1 MLTQL
6 ESSMRALLGGEGPN
20 PGTALTTVGTE
31 ENPLSRL
38 VRAFQNAAEGRS
50 ATEFH
55 PPDALARV
63 STRLPIRGSRASEI
77 YAEWTYEGRRT
88 VDECVRLSR
97 WRDAKLKTQAQH
109 VARAVDALKDSGL
122 DPATEPAG
130 EVLLRQLVA
139 LFFPGSGRGPRCGG
153 HATSPLGDEVG
164 PAGCSPQGSGDTLQD
179 PGVPHLSGG
188 EGPARQPCGVAG
200 DCGSQTQGQ
209 GQVERQAQGQSYPST
224 GRGGRSALFPTWA
237 SFFRARGGSS
247 TTYHPGQS
255 GHNQIP
261 WGLVSPAQVFKEVLR
276 CPGLV

>member
-20 PGTALTTVGTE
+20 PGTDPTTVGTE

-38 VRAFQNAAEGRS
+38 VRAFQNATEGRS
-50 ATEFH
+50 ATDFH
-55 PPDALARV
+55 PPDALSRV

-97 WRDAKLKTQAQH
+97 WRDAKLKIQAQH

-139 LFFPGSGRGPRCGG
+139 LFFQDRGG
-153 HATSPLGDEVG
+153 
-164 PAGCSPQGSGDTLQD
+164 D
-179 PGVPHLSGG
+179 PGVADML
-188 EGPARQPCGVAG
+188 
-200 DCGSQTQGQ
+200 
-209 GQVERQAQGQSYPST
+209 
-224 GRGGRSALFPTWA
+224 
-237 SFFRARGGSS
+237 RAHSETR
-247 TTYHPGQS
+247 
-255 GHNQIP
+255 
-261 WGLVSPAQVFKEVLR
+261 WGLPDALLREAATHSKILGYLTSPGGKAP
-276 CPGLV
+276 PGNPAALPGTADPKPKAKGKSKGKPKAKATPPPDGG